1 MKTEDNTTTDIHAL
15 DRAIIALQALED
27 LLHELPED
35 DARATAMRVLAARAT
50 TALACV
56 QFEAEGEPA

>member
-1 MKTEDNTTTDIHAL
+1 MAIDTNTTDTPSL

-27 LLHELPED
+27 LLHESPED
-35 DARATAMRVLAARAT
+35 DPRATAMRVLAARAT

-56 QFEAEGEPA
+56 QFETEGGNA